1 MKFTDGNWQIR
12 PGIHA
17 TYAGEAYQVT
27 SDSDSLTILA
37 PPAVIHGRGQTLGG
51 VLFKVRLSS
60 PKEDVIRV
68 RISHFEGGQDIG
80 PHFEVVEETVAAVTA
95 VSSESLSFKAGR
107 LEARLNRKAPWQL
120 EFFADDRYLTR
131 SPNRGMAYMLDQQT
145 GAYVL
150 DQLTLQVGEYVY
162 GLGERFTAFVK
173 NGQVV
178 DIWNEDGGTNS
189 EQAYKNVPFYMTN
202 KGYGVFVNHSGRVSF
217 EVGSERS
224 QRVQFSVPGES
235 LEYLVIYGPTPK
247 EILAKYTALTGK
259 PALPPPWSFGL
270 WLSTSFTTNYGE
282 DTVVEFVQG
291 MKDRD
296 IPLSVFHYDCFWM
309 RAFHWCD
316 FVWDPEVF
324 PDPKGMLE
332 RMHDRGL
339 KVCVWMNSYIAQAS
353 HLFEE
358 GKRGGFLVKKPN
370 GEVWQWD
377 KWQPG
382 MALVDFTNPEA
393 VTWFQSKLEVLIDM
407 GVDALKTDF
416 GERIPTEVVYHD
428 GSDPTL
434 MHNYYTFLY
443 NKAVFEVLERKK
455 GKGEAVLFARSAT
468 AGGQLF
474 PVHWGGDC
482 WSDYE
487 AMAESLRGG
496 LSLSSSGFGFWSHD
510 IGGFEGFPP
519 AHLYKRW
526 VAFGLLSSHSR
537 LHGSGSYR
545 VPWMYD
551 DEATDVL
558 RFFTKLKN
566 SLMPYLWSTAYE
578 AHEAGVPVMRPMFM
592 EFPDDPACE
601 YLDRQYMLGPSLL
614 VAPVFSE
621 DGTVTYYIPEGR
633 WTRLLDDDCVVGP
646 RWVTEKHDFMSLPVL
661 IRPNSIL
668 VTGRNDKPD
677 YDFTQDLV
685 VQTTVA
691 DGDTAIFDLRDDV
704 GGRHRIMATSE
715 SGSVKFHIP
724 PRVRTRLKAPKP

>member
-12 PGIHA
+12 DGIQA
-17 TYAGEAYQVT
+17 TYAGEAYQAST
-27 SDSDSLTILA
+27 DGQSITILA
-37 PPAVIHGRGQTLGG
+37 PPSPIHGRGQTLGG
-51 VLFKVRLSS
+51 VLFNIRVTS
-60 PKEDVIRV
+60 PLEDVIRV
-68 RISHFEGGQDIG
+68 QVGHFLGADDNGPNFGITEGK
-80 PHFEVVEETVAAVTA
+80 PEVSAQ
-95 VSSESLSFKAGR
+95 VSGEQLSFRSGR
-107 LEARLNRKAPWQL
+107 LELRLDRKGPWQI
-120 EFFADDRYLTR
+120 EFFGDGHYLTR
-131 SPNRGMAYMLDQQT
+131 SPNRGVAYMVDQQT
-145 GAYVL
+145 GPYVL
-150 DQLTLQVGEYVY
+150 DQLTLSVGEYVY

-224 QRVQFSVPGES
+224 QRVQFSVPGET
-235 LEYLVIYGPTPK
+235 LEYMVIYGPTPK
-247 EILAKYTALTGK
+247 EVLEKYTALTGK

-282 DTVVEFVQG
+282 DTVTEFVQG

-324 PDPKGMLE
+324 PDPKGMLA
-332 RMHDRGL
+332 RMHERGL

-358 GKRGGFLVKKPN
+358 GKKGGFLLKKPN
-370 GEVWQWD
+370 GDVWQWD

-382 MALVDFTNPEA
+382 MALVDFTNPAA
-393 VTWFQSKLEVLIDM
+393 VEWFQSKLEILIDT

-416 GERIPTEVVYHD
+416 GERIPTDVVYHD
-428 GSDPTL
+428 GSDPVR
-434 MHNYYTFLY
+434 MHNYYTYLY

-455 GKGEAVLFARSAT
+455 GKGQAVLFARSAT
-468 AGGQLF
+468 VGGQLF

-510 IGGFEGFPP
+510 IGGFEGLPP

-545 VPWMYD
+545 VPWLYD

-566 SLMPYLWSTAYE
+566 CLMPYLWSCAYE
-578 AHEAGVPVMRPMFM
+578 AHEKGVPVMRPMFV
-592 EFPDDPACE
+592 EFPGDPACE
-601 YLDRQYMLGPSLL
+601 HLDRQYMLGPSLL

-621 DGTVTYYIPEGR
+621 DGKVTYYVPDGT
-633 WTRLLDDDCVVGP
+633 WTNLITNDVIVGP
-646 RWVTEKHDFMSLPVL
+646 KWVTEQHGFMSVPLLV
-661 IRPNSIL
+661 RPNSIIPTGL
-668 VTGRNDKPD
+668 DDVTEYD
-677 YDFTQDLV
+677 YVKHLKVKSFL
-685 VQTTVA
+685 A
-691 DGDTAIFDLRDDV
+691 DGACARFTLRDV
-704 GGRHRIMATSE
+704 EGRRYEITATR
-715 SGSVKFHIP
+715 SVDELS
-724 PRVRTRLKAPKP
+724 VEVDA